1 MSRLEAFVDARRP
14 VEHEASHPRSLT
26 ASRFAKRLRA
36 LQAGSDRSVFQKT
49 YGCGTVAAAFF
60 TVSRDDWTCRRS

>member
-1 MSRLEAFVDARRP
+1 MSRLEVFVDARRP

-36 LQAGSDRSVFQKT
+36 
-49 YGCGTVAAAFF
+49 AAAFF